1 LKNIA
6 IVTGASSGI
15 GRSFLKL
22 IIKERGIFGGV
33 PFDEIW
39 AIARNADKL
48 NSVINSLEDERVL
61 PVICDLSDPG
71 NLAELEEQLASEKP
85 QVGLLVNCAGMGIK
99 GAVEDQPAKAIE
111 DTLDINCTSLSKLTR
126 ICLPYMIEK
135 DMFYSKANGPR
146 IINIASSAGF
156 LPQPGFAAYAASK
169 SYVINLSRALAF
181 ELADYGICVTT
192 VCPGPVNTEFQS
204 KATGGA
210 SAEFTGFRQ
219 YVVADADK
227 LAEASLRASIQGR
240 RMLVYGFSQKA
251 LHLASKI
258 VPTDLILYI
267 ESRLMPVEHTQAEPA
282 PVVTTVSEKIKEEE
296 T

>member
-1 LKNIA
+1 MKNIA

-15 GRSFLKL
+15 GKSFLKY
-22 IIKERGIFGGV
+22 IIRERGIFGGV
-33 PFDEIW
+33 PFDEVW
-39 AIARNADKL
+39 AVARNADKL
-48 NSVINSLEDERVL
+48 NGIIESIGDDRII
-61 PVICDLSDPG
+61 PVICDLADPD
-71 NLAELEEQLASEKP
+71 NLAELEEKLASEKP

-111 DTLDINCTSLSKLTR
+111 DTVDINCTALSKLTK

-135 DMFYSKANGPR
+135 DRFYSKANGPR

-169 SYVINLSRALAF
+169 SYVISFSRALAF
-181 ELADYGICVTT
+181 ELMDYGICVTT

-210 SAEFTGFRQ
+210 ESEFTGFRQ
-219 YVVADADK
+219 YVAADPDK
-227 LAEASLRASIQGR
+227 VAEASLKASIKGR

-251 LHLASKI
+251 LHVASKI
-258 VPTDLILYI
+258 IPNDLILYI
-267 ESRLMPVEHTQAEPA
+267 ESRCMPVEHPSVTETV
-282 PVVTTVSEKIKEEE
+282 PVTKEVKEDE